1 MVAAIRV
8 VPVPLYLLG
17 RDRDVFAVFPA
28 ASVKLAVFVPDVG
41 RVAVCVVAAAE
52 RRVIRHVPGR
62 IELFVQSLILRRM
75 LAMGRTLPYLLRP
88 DRRSEAKEE
97 NAR

>member
-1 MVAAIRV
+1 MIAAIGV
-8 VPVPLYLLG
+8 VPVALYLLG
-17 RDRDVFAVFPA
+17 WDEDVFAVFPA
-28 ASVKLAVFVPDVG
+28 PRIKLAVFVPDLG
-41 RVAVCVVAAAE
+41 RVAVRAVAAAE

-75 LAMGRTLPYLLRP
+75 LAMGSTLPNLLCP

>member
-1 MVAAIRV
+1 MVTAIRV
-8 VPVPLYLLG
+8 VPVPLHLLG

-28 ASVKLAVFVPDVG
+28 ARIKLAVFVPDVG
-41 RVAVCVVAAAE
+41 RVAVCAVAAAE

-75 LAMGRTLPYLLRP
+75 LAMGRTLPNLLRP
-88 DRRSEAKEE
+88 DRRGEAKEE